1 MINGYCE
8 EKYIPVKK
16 IFKDYFIKQEE
27 IGASFAIYK
36 EGKPLIDLWGGFK
49 NKKNQKWDEN
59 TIVNVF
65 SATKGIYEIIVSILI
80 DQNILDLEKPVSY
93 YWDTFKQSNKREI
106 KLKHILSHQS
116 GFYRFKKNNKNK
128 IKLKH
133 ILSHQSGLYRFK
145 EKITQRDLLDWN
157 KIISILENQ
166 DPDHNAGEKTYYHAK
181 THGFLIGEIIR
192 RTTKKSLG
200 QLLNEIISKKLR
212 LDFYI
217 GIPQNQISNIA
228 NLYQNTIEKNNSLD
242 FNAFNN
248 PEHDI
253 NFYNTKDWQTA
264 QVPSMNGHGNARSI
278 AKIYDVIA
286 NDLVLNRKILLS
298 QKSIEKCLKENS
310 NRIDQSLNLPIRWTD
325 IGLILR
331 GGWLFGKNKE
341 SFGHNGWGGSI
352 GFADPILR
360 LGISYVTNKINPT
373 LMPDTR
379 VSNLLK
385 KFYEIEI

>member
-16 IFKDYFIKQEE
+16 IFEDYFLKQEE

-49 NKKNQKWDEN
+49 KNDDEKWEEN

-80 DQNILDLEKPVSY
+80 DQNILDLEKYVSY
-93 YWDTFKQSNKREI
+93 YWDA
-106 KLKHILSHQS
+106 
-116 GFYRFKKNNKNK
+116 FKKNNKNQ

-166 DPDHNAGEKTYYHAK
+166 DPDHKAGEKTYYHAK
-181 THGFLIGEIIR
+181 THGYLIGEIIR

-200 QLLNEIISKKLR
+200 QLLNEIISKKLG

-217 GIPQNQISNIA
+217 GTPQDQISNIA
-228 NLYQNTIEKNNSLD
+228 NLYQNTIEKNNSLN

-264 QVPSMNGHGNARSI
+264 QVPAMNGHGNARSI
-278 AKIYDVIA
+278 AKIYDVIV
-286 NDLVLNRKILLS
+286 NDLILDKKNLLS
-298 QKSIEKCLKENS
+298 QKSLKKCLKESS
-310 NRIDQSLNLPIRWTD
+310 NRIDQSLKLPIRWTD

-341 SFGHNGWGGSI
+341 SFGHNGWGGSV
-352 GFADPILR
+352 GFADPNLGI
-360 LGISYVTNKINPT
+360 GISYTTNKIYST
-373 LMPDTR
+373 ITPDTR
-379 VSNLLK
+379 VSHLLK